1 MTEEKKPKEKTKL
14 FDYIFESSI
23 KSSKTISQIVNELI
37 LLAEDI
43 CSLRDTILTLSK
55 AIQVHQALIEDV
67 CKAIEQIATQEKKQ
81 NSGFSLPLTNDTKK
95 DKPN

>member
-1 MTEEKKPKEKTKL
+1 MTEEKKPKKKIRL

-23 KSSKTISQIVNELI
+23 KSSKTIFQIVNELT
-37 LLAEDI
+37 LLTKNI
-43 CSLRDTILTLSK
+43 HSLRDTILTLSNV
-55 AIQVHQALIEDV
+55 IQVHQILIEEL
-67 CKAIEQIATQEKKQ
+67 CKTIEQIVTQEKKP